1 MNKFKKS
8 IALVIAT
15 TLALACV
22 LLAIPA
28 MAGDEEPT
36 NVAVGGTAYI
46 NDVRPDFPGFWDN
59 AGYIIDGNLDY
70 ITAFT
75 EAGPNDP
82 CGWHN
87 FSLVPSAETPLVICV
102 SFDGIYDISS
112 LTIYPLRWN
121 GYAGNDFI
129 PHDFDIQVSV
139 DNKELDDPNKVWT
152 TVRTVTGAS
161 SVAAEDPTPYTAEFD
176 VTPAAD
182 VRLYITSN
190 SNLNNFMAIGELEV
204 YGVPSDYVPE
214 TDPETQPEPV
224 VTEPETDPETQ
235 PENTDESA
243 AESTDESAAESTDE
257 SVDESADESAAE
269 STDESVD
276 ESTDESA
283 DVADS
288 ADESESAAEETKAAE
303 DEGCASLI
311 GSGAAIALVVTL
323 AGAAYVARK
332 KD

>member
-1 MNKFKKS
+1 
-8 IALVIAT
+8 
-15 TLALACV
+15 
-22 LLAIPA
+22 
-28 MAGDEEPT
+28 MAADEEPT
-36 NVAVGGTAYI
+36 NVAIGGTAYI
-46 NDVRPDFPGFWDN
+46 NDVRPDFPGFWDS
-59 AGYIIDGNLDY
+59 AAYIIDGNLDY

-75 EAGPNDP
+75 AEDPNDP

-87 FSLVPSAETPLVICV
+87 FTLVPSAETPLVICV

-112 LTIYPLRWN
+112 LAIYPLRWD

-139 DNKELDDPNKVWT
+139 DNKELDDPNKAWT
-152 TVRTVTGAS
+152 TVKTVTGAS
-161 SVAAEDPTPYTAEFD
+161 SVAAEDPTPYTTEFD

-182 VRLYITSN
+182 IRLYITSN
-190 SNLNNFMAIGELEV
+190 SNASNYMALGELEV

-214 TDPETQPEPV
+214 TEPETQPEPV

-235 PENTDESA
+235 PESTDESA
-243 AESTDESAAESTDE
+243 AESTDESAAESTAESTDE
-257 SVDESADESAAE
+257 SIVESTDESAAESTDESADESAAE
-269 STDESVD
+269 S
-276 ESTDESA
+276 A

-288 ADESESAAEETKAAE
+288 ADDESDSAAVEETKAAE